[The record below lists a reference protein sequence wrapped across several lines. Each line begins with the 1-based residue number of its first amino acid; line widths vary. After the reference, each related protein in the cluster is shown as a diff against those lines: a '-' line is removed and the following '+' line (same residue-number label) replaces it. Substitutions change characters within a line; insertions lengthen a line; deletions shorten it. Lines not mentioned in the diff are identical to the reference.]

1 LVPQAFLLPFSERIW
16 TGPRSRLV
24 LQTLVYTLI
33 VGAIAYAAIERPWP
47 WLYDNGPMIGAAA
60 IGLVTVFCIGF
71 RPAYLIGLAA
81 MVLVFGGWDAIQQSL
96 KPGARMRSY
105 FGVYTVRDDR
115 DTRWLAHGTT
125 QHGLQVTS
133 KGNERELTTYYSAF
147 SGVGQALLRLPAI
160 LGPEARV
167 GAVGLGTGTL
177 ACYTRTGQS
186 WRFYEID
193 PLMIRIAR
201 DSGKF
206 TFLKRCNPQVPI
218 VLGDARLSLA
228 REPANAF
235 DFLVL
240 DAFSS
245 DAIPMH
251 LLTREA
257 FALYGRVVQP
267 RGLLLVHISNR
278 YLDLEPV
285 VAQAAREGGWHAA
298 RYDDRVPPDSEFSRY
313 VSSSNWIV
321 MTRDPEVLRRVT
333 VNPPPEGKWRPLRQ
347 EPGFAGWSDDYG
359 SILPLLKAFR

>member
-1 LVPQAFLLPFSERIW
+1 
-16 TGPRSRLV
+16 
-24 LQTLVYTLI
+24 
-33 VGAIAYAAIERPWP
+33 
-47 WLYDNGPMIGAAA
+47 
-60 IGLVTVFCIGF
+60 
-71 RPAYLIGLAA
+71 
-81 MVLVFGGWDAIQQSL
+81 VFGGWDAIQRSL
-96 KPGARMRSY
+96 EPGARMRSY

-125 QHGLQVTS
+125 QHGLQVTR
-133 KGNERELTTYYSAF
+133 KDNERELTTYYSSF

-160 LGPEARV
+160 FGPEARV

-177 ACYTRTGQS
+177 ACYTRAGQD

-206 TFLKRCNPQVPI
+206 SFLKLCNPRVPI
-218 VLGDARLSLA
+218 LLGDARLSLA

-285 VAQAAREGGWHAA
+285 VALAAKEGGWHAA

-333 VNPPPEGKWRPLRQ
+333 VNPPPSGKWRPLRL
-347 EPGFAGWSDDYG
+347 EADFAGWSDDYG